1 MKKILT
7 LITSAAILGSAA
19 FAQDANTVV
28 AKVNDKEITLGHVAA
43 LVQRL
48 PEQYD
53 SVPAEDLFAGVL
65 DQFIQQE
72 MLRGESELAGE
83 ELTIFLANEER
94 TAHAES
100 AINRIAAMAVSEDNV
115 QAAYETRIEGV
126 EPTPQYRASH
136 ILLEDESAANEVL
149 ALSQAEGA
157 DFAEL
162 AREHST
168 GPSGPNGGDLGW
180 FGQGA
185 MVPEFD
191 SAVQEME
198 IGEVRGL
205 VQTQFGFHIIKL
217 DDARDYVPSLEELRA
232 EIEENLRSSAIDAR
246 IGQLESDSDVERV
259 DIEFDLNLVRDPAL
273 FE

>member
-83 ELTIFLANEER
+83 ELAIFLANEER

-100 AINRIAAMAVSEDNV
+100 AINRIAAMAVSEDKV

-136 ILLEDESAANEVL
+136 ILLEDESTANEVL